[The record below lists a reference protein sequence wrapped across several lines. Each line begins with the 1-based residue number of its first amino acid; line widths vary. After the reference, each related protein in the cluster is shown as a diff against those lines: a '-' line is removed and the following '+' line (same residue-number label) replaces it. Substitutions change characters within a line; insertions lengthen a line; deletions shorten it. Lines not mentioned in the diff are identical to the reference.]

1 MAHSIYHN
9 SFMRFLLIMALIG
22 VTACSKKETPAAAP
36 APNTGSYVL
45 DGSAKNC
52 NAKVYIHPGTPSP
65 LGSFDVLELQLIT
78 TPAPQAAA
86 ETLLFNFVKQTG
98 DPTSSYR
105 LSRIVLM
112 NGAYPQSRSYSTNV
126 TFTLTDAAGGGFTG
140 TFSALS
146 PAGVPAA
153 GDPSST
159 IMTGIFTSV
168 QP

>member
-1 MAHSIYHN
+1 MS
-9 SFMRFLLIMALIG
+9 LIG
-22 VTACSKKETPAAAP
+22 VSGCSKKETPAAAP

-52 NAKVYIHPGTPSP
+52 TAKVYMHPGTPSP

-105 LSRIVLM
+105 LSRIALM
-112 NGAYPQSRSYSTNV
+112 NGTYPQSRWYSSNV
-126 TFTLTDAAGGGFTG
+126 NCTLNDTASGGFTG

-146 PAGVPAA
+146 SAGVPAA
-153 GDPSST
+153 GDPSSSIT
-159 IMTGIFTSV
+159 AGIFTNA

>member
-1 MAHSIYHN
+1 MH
-9 SFMRFLLIMALIG
+9 LLVMMSLIG
-22 VTACSKKETPAAAP
+22 VGGCSKKETPAAAP
-36 APNTGSYVL
+36 VPNTGSYVL
-45 DGSAKNC
+45 DGSTKNC
-52 NAKVYIHPGTPSP
+52 SAKVYVHPGTPSP

-78 TPAPQAAA
+78 TPAPQPAA

-112 NGAYPQSRSYSTNV
+112 NGTYPQSRWYSSNV
-126 TFTLTDAAGGGFTG
+126 NFTLTDTASGGFTG

-146 PAGVPAA
+146 PAGVPTAS
-153 GDPSST
+153 DPSSAIT
-159 IMTGIFTSV
+159 TGMFTNV